1 MSRYITGFQTE
12 QDVRLTLE
20 AMEKKW
26 WKWVGWQKPTEWD
39 WWRHRSGDYG
49 HLVLNYND
57 NFWQSPLDF
66 DEDNINF
73 REAID
78 ELTGSASVQP
88 VTELP
93 EYFTIR
99 CTSNNKKNPLWKKYI
114 DWLNEKYDDDNM
126 WNIDGW
132 FYGNHRNGDRYN
144 HPHEMD
150 WEKEITLEEWD
161 SIVNSIAV
169 SSLPEYFYIERD
181 PNDPRWMKFIDWI
194 NDTYWTS
201 FIWGT
206 YSYYGWDGYKWCKSC
221 WYNVSQFEHNPT
233 RITLDEWEAITQ
245 WVSLNLQETTKYEE
259 LVDTYKQISSLPEYA
274 TESTVW
280 HSDVSSKLTSKQLE
294 EALTKLTTVD
304 HTDPSTG
311 IKSPEPADLRLRTA
325 AGASSGN
332 WPSTRIDGND
342 PLRMA
347 HDAAMYWTAVSYAT
361 PTSKNDSIYESFRQA
376 GKAYNA
382 MMNSY
387 IDGQSIQWPTPPQVF
402 IDEAPTKTSR
412 YSSILDLI

>member
-1 MSRYITGFQTE
+1 MDRYITGFQTE

-66 DEDNINF
+66 DRDNINF

-78 ELTGSASVQP
+78 ELTGSASVHP

-93 EYFTIR
+93 EYFTIP
-99 CTSNNKKNPLWKKYI
+99 CNDNNKKNPLWEKYI
-114 DWLNEKYDDDNM
+114 DWLNEKYDAMNRWDADD
-126 WNIDGW
+126 W
-132 FYGNHRNGDRYN
+132 FYGHHRNGDTYN
-144 HPHEMD
+144 HSYEMD
-150 WEKEITLEEWD
+150 WELEITLEKWD
-161 SIVNSIAV
+161 SIVYPTAV
-169 SSLPEYFYIERD
+169 SPLPEYFYIKRD
-181 PNDPRWMKFIDWI
+181 LNDPRWMKFIDWI
-194 NDTYWTS
+194 NGTYWTY
-201 FIWGT
+201 FIWEICL
-206 YSYYGWDGYKWCKSC
+206 YYGWDGYKWQKSC
-221 WYNVSQFEHNPT
+221 WDDVSKFDHNPT
-233 RITLDEWEAITQ
+233 LLTLDQWETMTQ
-245 WVSLNLQETTKYEE
+245 WVSLNRQET
-259 LVDTYKQISSLPEYA
+259 VSSLPEHD

-280 HSDVSSKLTSKQLE
+280 HGDVSSKLTSKQLE
-294 EALTKLTTVD
+294 GAVAKLKTVD
-304 HTDPSTG
+304 HTDPTNG
-311 IKSPEPADLRLRTA
+311 LKSPEPVDLRLRTA
-325 AGASSGN
+325 TGASPAN
-332 WPSTRIDGND
+332 WFSTKVDGTSD

-347 HDAAMYWTAVSYAT
+347 YDAAMYWTAVSYAT
-361 PTSKNDSIYESFRQA
+361 PNDSIYASYRQA

-412 YSSILDLI
+412 YSSMLDLI